1 MTCLSYTWHWGGVA
15 IVGASIGS
23 VFHTVFFLLL
33 AGVGMLLI
41 MLAVAITSS
50 KLDSVMEAVLGV
62 TIGVIGV
69 SMFCFGVQMVFPL
82 N

>member
-1 MTCLSYTWHWGGVA
+1 MTCLSYTLHWQLA

-33 AGVGMLLI
+33 AGVGVLLL

-50 KLDSVMEAVLGV
+50 KLDNVMEAVLGV

-82 N
+82 S

>member
-1 MTCLSYTWHWGGVA
+1 MTCLSCTLHWELA

-23 VFHTVFFLLL
+23 VFHAVFFLL
-33 AGVGMLLI
+33 
-41 MLAVAITSS
+41 MLAIAITSS
-50 KLDSVMEAVLGV
+50 KLDGIMDAVLGV

>member
-1 MTCLSYTWHWGGVA
+1 MD
-15 IVGASIGS
+15 ASIGS

-33 AGVGMLLI
+33 AGVGVLLI

-50 KLDSVMEAVLGV
+50 RLDGVMEAVLGV

>member
-1 MTCLSYTWHWGGVA
+1 MTCLPYTWHWQLV
-15 IVGASIGS
+15 IMDASIGS

-33 AGVGMLLI
+33 AGVGVLLI

-50 KLDSVMEAVLGV
+50 RLDGVMEAVLGV